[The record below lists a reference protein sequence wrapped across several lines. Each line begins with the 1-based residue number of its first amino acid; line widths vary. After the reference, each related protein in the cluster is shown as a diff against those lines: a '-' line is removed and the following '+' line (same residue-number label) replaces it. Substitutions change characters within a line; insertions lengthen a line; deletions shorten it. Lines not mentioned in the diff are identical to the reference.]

1 MKKRIEQ
8 IFLREKNSLS
18 KLKNRKEFFAKL
30 LKATLKNN
38 NY

>member
-18 KLKNRKEFFAKL
+18 KLKNSKDFFAKL
-30 LKATLKNN
+30 LKSTLKNN